1 MAVAYPVIGHWY
13 RRTNGNLFEVV
24 AVDEQDA
31 TVELQFFDGTIDE
44 VDLERWPTMLIEHV
58 GAPEDWSGSV
68 DRHQHVAPAVVQDQ
82 FAAAFNERPDVG
94 IDRIRRNPDQA

>member
-31 TVELQFFDGTIDE
+31 TIELQFFDGTIDE
-44 VDLERWPTMLIEHV
+44 VDLEVWPTMLIERV

-68 DRHQHVAPAVVQDQ
+68 DMDPEDFSGKESGKIPLGYHDPLSFLDKT
-82 FAAAFNERPDVG
+82 D
-94 IDRIRRNPDQA
+94 